1 MSSNIYD
8 VAKLS
13 NKSIATVSRVINGS
27 GYVSENTKKD
37 VLKAVKKLNYNPN
50 QIAISL
56 TTKKTSTLG
65 LLIPDITN
73 SYFGELIRHIESR
86 ANDYG
91 FQIFLCNYEGN
102 REKVWKYIQNMMA
115 KSVDAIIFTVP
126 KENGDILDRLKDVA
140 PNMPVIQIGCSN
152 ADEKNIYNVTIDYEY
167 GGYIATKYLLELGH
181 RDICFIAGLD
191 ISYVTRKRLEGYKR
205 ALKDYNVE
213 FIEDRVIYGEY
224 SLEHGYFSL
233 KQLIQDNNIPTAVL
247 AGNDKIA
254 IGIYKAL
261 SEANLKIGK
270 DVSIIGND
278 DIDIANYIQPSLT
291 TLKLPV
297 DRIGTYVADLAYKI
311 IKNENGAEINSL
323 VYRPEL
329 IKRESTV
336 EINREVYSSSI

>member
-37 VLKAVKKLNYNPN
+37 VLEAVKKLNYNPN

>member
-37 VLKAVKKLNYNPN
+37 VLEAVKKLNYNPN

-191 ISYVTRKRLEGYKR
+191 ISYVTRKRLEGYKH

>member
-1 MSSNIYD
+1 
-8 VAKLS
+8 
-13 NKSIATVSRVINGS
+13 
-27 GYVSENTKKD
+27 
-37 VLKAVKKLNYNPN
+37 
-50 QIAISL
+50 
-56 TTKKTSTLG
+56 
-65 LLIPDITN
+65 
-73 SYFGELIRHIESR
+73 
-86 ANDYG
+86 
-91 FQIFLCNYEGN
+91 
-102 REKVWKYIQNMMA
+102 
-115 KSVDAIIFTVP
+115 
-126 KENGDILDRLKDVA
+126 
-140 PNMPVIQIGCSN
+140 
-152 ADEKNIYNVTIDYEY
+152 
-167 GGYIATKYLLELGH
+167 
-181 RDICFIAGLD
+181 
-191 ISYVTRKRLEGYKR
+191 
-205 ALKDYNVE
+205 
-213 FIEDRVIYGEY
+213 
-224 SLEHGYFSL
+224 
-233 KQLIQDNNIPTAVL
+233 L

>member
-1 MSSNIYD
+1 

-37 VLKAVKKLNYNPN
+37 VLEAVKKLNYNPN

>member
-1 MSSNIYD
+1 MCSNIYD

-37 VLKAVKKLNYNPN
+37 VLEAVKKLNYNPN